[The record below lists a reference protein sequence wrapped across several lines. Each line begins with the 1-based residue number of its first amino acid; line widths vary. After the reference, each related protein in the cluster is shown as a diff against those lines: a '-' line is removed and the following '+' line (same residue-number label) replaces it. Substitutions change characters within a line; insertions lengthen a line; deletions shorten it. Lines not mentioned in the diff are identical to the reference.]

1 MAALKK
7 EAIDRNLAER
17 QTSVDLQKQL
27 SLIQQQS
34 QQNISNL
41 QAEQQRRV
49 IAGEITQK
57 EANDVIAIARIR
69 EEGANKVLQLEKQ
82 IASEKDTIRKQEL
95 QNQLN
100 ATKAQTDFA
109 ISEKQREVDQ
119 KKALE
124 QSYAAGAVQA
134 LEQISDG
141 LKPYKMAQ
149 DAIAQTWGKIGSAVD
164 QFVETGKFKFSDFA
178 RSVIQDLA
186 KMIIKAQIFKAIQAT
201 LGLFG
206 FSLPGL
212 ATGGPAKANQP
223 YIVGER
229 GPELFV
235 PKSAGT
241 VIPNN
246 ELSASTEAMGTG
258 RVNAPVTNNYITNN
272 ISALDAKSVAQLFAE
287 NRKTLLGVT
296 ETARREMAY
305 A

>member
-1 MAALKK
+1 M
-7 EAIDRNLAER
+7 
-17 QTSVDLQKQL
+17 
-27 SLIQQQS
+27 
-34 QQNISNL
+34 
-41 QAEQQRRV
+41 
-49 IAGEITQK
+49 
-57 EANDVIAIARIR
+57 
-69 EEGANKVLQLEKQ
+69 
-82 IASEKDTIRKQEL
+82 QEL
-95 QNQLN
+95 QLARQIAAEKDDIKRKELENEL
-100 ATKAQTDFA
+100 ARVKSATDFA
-109 ISEKQREVDQ
+109 ISEERRKRAEQQ
-119 KKALE
+119 ALE
-124 QSYAAGAVQA
+124 QSYSAGVVQA
-134 LEQISDG
+134 LQQITDS
-141 LKPYKMAQ
+141 LTPYKMAQ
-149 DAIAQTWGKIGSAVD
+149 DAIAQTWSKIGSAVD

-186 KMIIKAQIFKAIQAT
+186 KIIIKAQILKAIQAT
-201 LGLFG
+201 LGFFG
-206 FSLPGL
+206 LSIPGL

-305 A
+305 GV